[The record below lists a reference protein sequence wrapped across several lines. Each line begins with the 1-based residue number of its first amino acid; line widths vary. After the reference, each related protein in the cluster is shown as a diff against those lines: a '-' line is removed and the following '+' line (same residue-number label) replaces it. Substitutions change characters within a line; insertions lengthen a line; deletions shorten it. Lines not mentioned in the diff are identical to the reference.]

1 MTTYARLADGVVYE
15 LLTTDGDITEMFP
28 PGMEWIALGEAD
40 SDVAQGW
47 IYDAATEAFTAPVPP
62 VPTPENIVSTN
73 TATKTFLLALATVAI
88 APLQDAVDLDDATEA
103 DLALLKKWKQYR
115 VAVNRIDLTLKDP
128 AWPDQPK

>member
-28 PGMEWIALGEAD
+28 PGMEWIALGEED

-47 IYDAATEAFTAPVPP
+47 VYDAATQTFSAPVPP
-62 VPTPENIVSTN
+62 VPTPENIISTN
-73 TATKTFLLALATVAI
+73 TSTKTFLLALATVAI
-88 APLQDAVDLDDATEA
+88 APLQDALDLDDATDA